1 MNKEIA
7 LYIHFPFCRRKC
19 RYCSFVSYQDRAGDI
34 PKYFAVLKREL
45 ALCVPG
51 KNLRTIYFGGGTPSL
66 ASSRQLADILS
77 TIRSL
82 CNIDEE
88 AEITLEANPGTVD
101 KSYLA
106 AIKQIGI
113 NRISLGVQSFNDDE
127 LSLLGRIHSAQES
140 REAVQLAVNSGFT
153 NINIDLIYGIPGQT
167 LSDWQKNVIEAMK
180 LDAEHI
186 SLYALTLEGDEPMA
200 LTIEQGELPALNPDL
215 CAEQYELAEDIL
227 ATHGYQHYEISNW
240 AKEGFECHHNLVY
253 WHNHPYIGIGAA
265 AHSYIGNHRLAN
277 VRNLD
282 QYLGMFEK
290 NTQPVSDLNEE
301 IGDALKL
308 SESIILGLRLNRGVS
323 VDDIHGLFGINL
335 LSYYGKQVNSLTS
348 SGLLEIAEGNL
359 RLTRRGRLLG
369 NEVFWQFLP
378 A

>member
-1 MNKEIA
+1 MNKDIA

-19 RYCSFVSYQDRAGDI
+19 RYCSFVSYQDRGGAI
-34 PKYFAVLKREL
+34 PAYVAALKREL
-45 ALCVPG
+45 ALRVSG
-51 KNLRTIYFGGGTPSL
+51 KNICTIYFGGGTPSL
-66 ASSRQLADILS
+66 TSSEQLADILS
-77 TIRSL
+77 VVHSL

-101 KSYLA
+101 KPYLA

-113 NRISLGVQSFNDDE
+113 NRLSLGVQSLNDGE
-127 LSLLGRIHSAQES
+127 LGLLGRIHTAEEA
-140 REAVQLAVNSGFT
+140 REAIQLARNAGFT
-153 NINIDLIYGIPGQT
+153 NINMDLIYGIPGQT
-167 LSDWQKNVIEAMK
+167 LSDWQINVTESMK
-180 LDAEHI
+180 LDTEHI
-186 SLYALTLEGDEPMA
+186 SLYALTLEGDEPLA
-200 LTIEQGELPALNPDL
+200 LAIENKELPALNPDL
-215 CAEQYELAEDIL
+215 CAEQYELAEDLL

-240 AKEGFECHHNLVY
+240 AKEGSECHHNLIY
-253 WHNHPYIGIGAA
+253 WHNQPYIGIGAA
-265 AHSYIGNHRLAN
+265 AHSYIDNHRLAN

-290 NTQPVSDLNEE
+290 NTQPLSDLNEE

-308 SESIILGLRLNRGVS
+308 AESIILGLRLNRGIS
-323 VDDIHGLFGINL
+323 VDDIHSRFGINL
-335 LSYYGKQVNSLTS
+335 LSYYGKQVNTLTS
-348 SGLLEIAEGNL
+348 SGLLEITEGNL